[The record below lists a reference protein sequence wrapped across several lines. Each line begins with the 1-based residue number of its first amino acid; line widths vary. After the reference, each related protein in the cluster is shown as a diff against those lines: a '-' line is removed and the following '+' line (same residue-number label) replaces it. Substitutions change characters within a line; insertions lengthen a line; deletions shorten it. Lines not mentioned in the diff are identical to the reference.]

1 MPEGMKAG
9 LLMPKGRAAGVVLGV
24 VKFVKLTKLANFV
37 LFSWPRH
44 VVSGRAVT
52 GEVRLSLDS
61 GDVFSSLIPIA
72 FKPMLTIIRMWPTR

>member
-9 LLMPKGRAAGVVLGV
+9 LLMPKGRAAGEVCKI
-24 VKFVKLTKLANFV
+24 KFVKLTKLANFV

-72 FKPMLTIIRMWPTR
+72 LKPLLTIIRIWPTR